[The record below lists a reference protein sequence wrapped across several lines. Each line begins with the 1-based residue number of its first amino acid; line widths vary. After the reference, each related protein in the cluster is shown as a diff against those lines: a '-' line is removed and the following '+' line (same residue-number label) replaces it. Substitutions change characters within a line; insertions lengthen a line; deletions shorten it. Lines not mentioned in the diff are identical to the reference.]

1 MFISK
6 KPFPNSGIKWGA
18 LLFLVALNWQCART
32 VQVDDIENMP
42 APTPADE
49 AFANVYSSL
58 DGHWKGQFFIFQP
71 KAVEVRND
79 EILYNLDRSIVQSN
93 KLAIVNSL
101 VVDQFYES
109 ESPYFQ
115 KVKIIDVYP
124 ETGEKVESLGVNKV
138 QDGKMWCVV
147 RKPDETIIHKGS
159 MAGSNTIIWQRTEEN
174 PQRVEYFKETVL
186 PNSYEIIGWG
196 YYEGDDLS
204 KMPRNW
210 FYAQYQRS
218 AEGQ

>member
-1 MFISK
+1 MLTSTKSFSK
-6 KPFPNSGIKWGA
+6 SSIRWGTLVLLLA
-18 LLFLVALNWQCART
+18 LHWQCARI
-32 VQVDDIENMP
+32 VPVDDIENI
-42 APTPADE
+42 PTLTAADE

-71 KAVEVRND
+71 KEVEERD
-79 EILYNLDRSIVQSN
+79 DKILYNLDRSMVQSN
-93 KLAIVNSL
+93 KLNMVNSL

-115 KVKIIDVYP
+115 KVKIIDFYP
-124 ETGEKVESLGVNKV
+124 ETGETVESLGVNKV

-147 RKPDETIIHKGS
+147 RKPDETIIHEGS
-159 MAGSNTIIWQRTEEN
+159 KVGNNTIIWQRTEQN
-174 PQRVEYFKETVL
+174 PQRVEYFQETVL

-196 YYEGDDLS
+196 YYEGDDQR

-218 AEGQ
+218 ADGK